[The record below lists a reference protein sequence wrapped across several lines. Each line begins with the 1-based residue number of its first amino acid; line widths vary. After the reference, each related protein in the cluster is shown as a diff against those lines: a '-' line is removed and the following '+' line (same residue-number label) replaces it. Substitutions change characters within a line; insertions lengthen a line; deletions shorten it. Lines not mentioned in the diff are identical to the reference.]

1 MKAAALA
8 FAILCATPAW
18 AEPTDIIVRVQSQ
31 GAKFVGSSMGGAQ
44 VILRDADTGEVLA
57 QGLTVGATGD
67 TKRIMGAA
75 HGAPVA
81 DEKTAAFRARID
93 IGLPRLIEVEA
104 TGPMAQRQ
112 SMARVSA
119 QYWLIPGQPVI
130 GDGWTLI
137 LPGLVVDAVE
147 PAAHQRLGKA
157 QKTLRIAV
165 NVAMMCGCPIE
176 DGGPWDAAHFD
187 VRALITGPDRH
198 HAPAPALWR
207 SHRLFRSGMAG
218 PGIRRISPVGL
229 GARQDQWRGGGR
241 PQQLHSALT
250 CVTLMVHR
258 PCS

>member
-1 MKAAALA
+1 MKAPALA

-18 AEPTDIIVRVQSQ
+18 AEPTDIVVRVQSQ

-75 HGAPVA
+75 NGAPVA

-93 IGLPRLIEVEA
+93 IDLPRLIEVEA

-147 PAAHQRLGKA
+147 PAAHQRLAKG
-157 QKTLRIAV
+157 QETVRIAV

-176 DGGPWDAAHFD
+176 NGGPWDAAGFD
-187 VRALITGPDRH
+187 VRALITGPDGTTTRLSLPY
-198 HAPAPALWR
+198 AGRTGYFAAEWPVPA
-207 SHRLFRSGMAG
+207 SGEYLL
-218 PGIRRISPVGL
+218 SV
-229 GARQDQWRGGGR
+229 
-241 PQQLHSALT
+241 SALDRT
-250 CVTLMVHR
+250 SGAAGADR
-258 PCS
+258 SSFIQP